1 MTDQFQNR
9 KGKWWKQRP
18 TRYLKHT
25 YYTTANSIPQ
35 THVLHDN
42 SIPQTHVLHDRQLDT
57 LNTRITRP
65 PNHLYLTIN
74 IIVLHPD
81 KHVLNIR
88 NMLNRLNTLLCNFH
102 HGKIMLIMMKNSCYS
117 KH

>member
-35 THVLHDN
+35 THVLHD
-42 SIPQTHVLHDRQLDT
+42 RQLDT
-57 LNTRITRP
+57 SNTRITRQLDTSNTRITRP
-65 PNHLYLTIN
+65 PTRYL
-74 IIVLHPD
+74 
-81 KHVLNIR
+81 KHTYYTTAKSPVFNYKYNCPTPR
-88 NMLNRLNTLLCNFH
+88 QACP
-102 HGKIMLIMMKNSCYS
+102 
-117 KH
+117 